1 MTARAVRDPAE
12 TALHRRETG
21 WGARARDF
29 AVFSRDEVRRVRDY
43 LAEADQMRADHDE
56 ASFTDDRMAVYAA
69 AYALVLAGEAAG
81 RVSREFRGQT
91 PEIPWGEIALTRHR
105 LAHGVDAPDPRLV
118 AELVFRHLPGALA
131 DIDMLLER
139 GPAR

>member
-1 MTARAVRDPAE
+1 MSARALRDPADP
-12 TALHRRETG
+12 AFDRRDTG

-29 AVFSRDEVRRVRDY
+29 AVFSRDEVRRVRDH
-43 LAEADQMRADHDE
+43 LAEADAMRADHDE
-56 ASFTDDRMAVYAA
+56 ASFIEDRMAVYAA

-81 RVSREFRGQT
+81 RVSREFRAQT

-118 AELVFRHLPGALA
+118 AELVFRHLPSALA
-131 DIDMLLER
+131 GVDMLLDQ